1 MSNRTPNPSFQ
12 YLTAEIRAVSDDG
25 AGLSGYA
32 AHFGNVDSY
41 GTAMKRGAFR
51 KTLKER
57 GDRIPVLWNHWSDAP
72 IGKPTELKEDKTGLY
87 FDAAISEGTN
97 QGKDVMTLLR
107 DGVPLGMSFGF
118 ETIKSRPIE
127 DGDEVDFATAP
138 DFYKGKDG
146 REYVRLIEEVR
157 LWEISVVT
165 FPANELATINDVRS
179 TQQMTALST
188 LLEDLRSGDLK
199 PEDARWTHLQ
209 QLVAAYEARSEPEP
223 PDGTPLAAEQ
233 ARRRN
238 RDVEITL
245 ALAQA
250 KGLIGVPA

>member
-1 MSNRTPNPSFQ
+1 MPNRTPNPAFQ
-12 YLTAEIRAVSDDG
+12 YITAEIRSVSDDG

-72 IGKPTELKEDKTGLY
+72 IGKPTELKEDRTGLY
-87 FDAAISEGTN
+87 FDAVISEGTN
-97 QGKDVMTLLR
+97 QGRDVMTLLR

-127 DGDEVDFATAP
+127 AGDDVDFATAP
-138 DFYKGKDG
+138 DFYKGKEG

-165 FPANELATINDVRS
+165 FPANELATIDNVRAA
-179 TQQMTALST
+179 TQMDALST
-188 LLEDLRSGDLK
+188 LLEDLRSGELK
-199 PEDARWTHLQ
+199 PEDTRWAQLQ
-209 QLVAAYEARSEPEP
+209 ALVAVWDERNEPEP
-223 PDGTPLAAEQ
+223 PHSTPLADEQ
-233 ARRRN
+233 ARRK
-238 RDVEITL
+238 RDIEI
-245 ALAQA
+245 ALAYGRSLMGVQA
-250 KGLIGVPA
+250 